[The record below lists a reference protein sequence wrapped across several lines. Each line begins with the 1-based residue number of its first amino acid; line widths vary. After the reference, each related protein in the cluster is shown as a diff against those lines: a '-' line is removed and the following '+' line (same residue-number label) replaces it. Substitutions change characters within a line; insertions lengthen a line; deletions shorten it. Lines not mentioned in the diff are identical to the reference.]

1 MLQTV
6 RARDQR
12 ADGQGAGKG
21 HDEEAAE
28 NKGGV
33 DAQDRNLL

>member
-6 RARDQR
+6 RACDQR
-12 ADGQGAGKG
+12 ADGQSAGKG

-28 NKGGV
+28 NEGGV